1 MRPMLFRGLTGKV
14 MLLVLATGLVL
25 ALLLAHSYLFSRG
38 IILSTA
44 EDQTRDRALYL
55 ASQVEGE
62 LQAIADVCNTFAPF
76 VDKSYLDKFILMN
89 MLRTL
94 VEGNKRIF
102 GSAAAFEPYAFD
114 TDSKLFCPY
123 FYKREGS
130 VQYLQLGTEKY
141 NYFEKEFYREPRK
154 LKKPVWSEPYFDEG
168 GGNVMMTTYSYPLF
182 TVNEDGSPPQF
193 QGVLTADVSVP
204 WLTRRLASFSVFKTG
219 HCFLV
224 SSKGNFLVHP
234 KGATADKSILALARR
249 LGKRSIEDV
258 WRRMLAEG
266 SGFADIGT
274 ALTGRASFLAFA
286 RIASTGWSLGIVV
299 PRDEILAPLTH
310 LYRKQVA
317 IATVIVMGLLALTL
331 VIAASITGP
340 LRRMVAATARI
351 AQGDLNVDLGDIRSH
366 DEVGNL
372 ARAFQSMT
380 TSLKKYIHDL
390 MEMTGAK
397 QRIESELAIAAQI
410 QKSMLP
416 STFPAY
422 PERSDFDIFAV
433 MEPAKMVG
441 GDFYQFF
448 LIDEDHLCLAI
459 GDVADKGVPASLFMA
474 VTTFL
479 IRVAAGQGAS
489 PDQILSL
496 VNRHLC
502 GQNDTCTFV
511 TIFCAV
517 LDLQTGELSY
527 SNAGHDAPL
536 VLSPKKDVVP
546 LPIPPGPA
554 VGIIDSPTYVSK
566 KTMLEPG
573 ATLLAYTDGMTDAL
587 NENQEA
593 YSAERLKKIVATL
606 DSRDVVT
613 VVKRIVDD
621 VERFSGGTEQFDDLT
636 LLAVCYLGNRGKIA

>member
-1 MRPMLFRGLTGKV
+1 
-14 MLLVLATGLVL
+14 MLLVLVTGLVL

-38 IILSTA
+38 IILNTA

-62 LQAIADVCNTFAPF
+62 LQAISDVSNTFAPF
-76 VDKSYLDKFILMN
+76 IDKSNLDKFTLMN
-89 MLRTL
+89 MLRSL

-114 TDSKLFCPY
+114 TDSKAFCPY
-123 FYKREGS
+123 FYKRDGS

-141 NYFEKEFYREPRK
+141 NYFEREWYREPKK
-154 LKKPVWSEPYFDEG
+154 LKKPVWSEPYYDEG

-182 TVNEDGSPPQF
+182 NGSEDGSPPQF

-204 WLTRRLASFSVFKTG
+204 WLTRRLAQFSVFKSG
-219 HCFLV
+219 YCFLV
-224 SSKGNFLVHP
+224 SSKGNFLVPP
-234 KGATADKSILALARR
+234 KGAIDDKSIFALARR
-249 LGKRSIEDV
+249 LGKPGLEDV
-258 WRRMLAEG
+258 GRRMLAEP
-266 SGFADIGT
+266 SGFADIAT
-274 ALTGRASFLAFA
+274 SLTSRESFLAFA

-299 PRDEILAPLTH
+299 PRDEILAPLTG
-310 LYRKQVA
+310 LYRKQVG
-317 IATVIVMGLLALTL
+317 IATLIVVGLLALTL

-340 LRRMVAATARI
+340 LRRMVAATARV
-351 AQGDLNVDLGDIRSH
+351 AHGDLDVDLTDIRSH

-372 ARAFQSMT
+372 ARSFQSMT
-380 TSLKKYIHDL
+380 VSLKKYIHDL

-397 QRIESELAIAAQI
+397 QRMEGELAVAAQI
-410 QKSMLP
+410 QRSMLP
-416 STFPAY
+416 TRFPAF
-422 PERSDFDIFAV
+422 PERNDFDVYAV
-433 MEPAKMVG
+433 MEPAKTVG

-448 LIDEDHLCLAI
+448 LVDEDHLCLAV

-489 PDQILSL
+489 PDKILSL

-502 GQNDTCTFV
+502 RENETCTFV
-511 TIFCAV
+511 TIFCAI
-517 LDLQTGELSY
+517 LDLQTGELRY

-536 VLSPKKDVVP
+536 VLSLGKDVMP

-554 VGIIDSPTYVSK
+554 VGLMESPTYV
-566 KTMLEPG
+566 TERTILEPG

-593 YSAERLKKIVATL
+593 YTAERLERFVATL
-606 DSRDVVT
+606 DSCDVVT
-613 VVKRIVDD
+613 VVKRTLDD
-621 VERFSGGTEQFDDLT
+621 VVKFSGGTEQFDDMT
-636 LLAVCYLGNRGKIA
+636 LLAVRYLGDRETVA